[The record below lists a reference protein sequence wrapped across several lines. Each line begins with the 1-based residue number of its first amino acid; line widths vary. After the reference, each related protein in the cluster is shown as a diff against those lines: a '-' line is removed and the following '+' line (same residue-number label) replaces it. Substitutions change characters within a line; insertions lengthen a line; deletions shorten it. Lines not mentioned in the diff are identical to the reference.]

1 MKRICFILLLI
12 LFASY
17 VNAQK
22 IHWVVDVQSQQ
33 CREYFKRNFADI
45 INSALK
51 ESGVLSDFQND
62 AQNVQCD
69 AEDIIFYCNIGNSGF
84 EEMHNLLAAKNPKL
98 ILSVSMLCDDGVNN
112 SLSDNTGSMYIAPEQ
127 LECIRDVFLNTC
139 GVLIASDCRL
149 STVCL
154 RFMEMLEDQEIE
166 FERLFKGT
174 NGNIKAQLKQCG
186 FQNVADDNI
195 QTEINIIESDI
206 SELEQYFDLIVGSR
220 KDVDNQD
227 EIFADDC
234 VVFVLG
240 QDGRTLID
248 RMSIS
253 SYLLRITMSSVLLR
267 TVPVAKVIENGRIK
281 QLYVREYY
289 KR

>member
-1 MKRICFILLLI
+1 MKRICFILFLI

-22 IHWVVDVQSQQ
+22 IHWVVDIQSQQ

-69 AEDIIFYCNIGNSGF
+69 AEDIIFYCNIGNGDF
-84 EEMHNLLAAKNPKL
+84 EKTHNLLSTKNPKL

-112 SLSDNTGSMYIAPEQ
+112 SLSNNTGSMYIAPEQ
-127 LECIRDVFLNTC
+127 LECIRDIFLNTC
-139 GVLIASDCRL
+139 GVLIASDCSL
-149 STVCL
+149 STSCL
-154 RFMEMLEDQEIE
+154 SFMEMLEEQEIV
-166 FERLFKGT
+166 FERLFKES
-174 NGNIKAQLKQCG
+174 NENIKVQLERCG
-186 FQNVADDNI
+186 FQNVIDDNI
-195 QTEINIIESDI
+195 RIEINIIESDI

-220 KDVDNQD
+220 QDVDNQD

-234 VVFVLG
+234 VVFVIG

-267 TVPVAKVIENGRIK
+267 TVPVAKVVEKGRIK